1 MSRGPEAKNKGVTMD
16 DKAVK
21 RRVEDELQF
30 QPSVDA
36 AHIGVSVQNGI
47 VHVDGRV
54 SSFAQ
59 KAAVESAV
67 TRVKGVRGYVEDMIV
82 QPHGDLYSDDAIA
95 GHVANVL
102 EWDSLLPKA
111 AVKVKVEAGWVTLS
125 GDVEWAYQRIS
136 AEGGLRRLQ
145 GVRGVTN
152 LITIKPRIQA
162 ADIKQRIEQAL
173 ERQAEIEAHG
183 ITITVDGGKVR
194 LDGKVRAWR
203 ERDVIERA
211 AWAAPGVTGVDDR
224 LTVSL

>member
-1 MSRGPEAKNKGVTMD
+1 MD

-162 ADIKQRIEQAL
+162 SDIKQRIEQAL

>member
-1 MSRGPEAKNKGVTMD
+1 MSRGPEATNKGVTMD

-183 ITITVDGGKVR
+183 ITITVDGVKVR

>member
-162 ADIKQRIEQAL
+162 SDIKQRIEQAL

>member
-1 MSRGPEAKNKGVTMD
+1 MD

>member
-1 MSRGPEAKNKGVTMD
+1 MFCGPEATNKGVAMD

-162 ADIKQRIEQAL
+162 SDIKQRIEQAL

-203 ERDVIERA
+203 ERVVIERA